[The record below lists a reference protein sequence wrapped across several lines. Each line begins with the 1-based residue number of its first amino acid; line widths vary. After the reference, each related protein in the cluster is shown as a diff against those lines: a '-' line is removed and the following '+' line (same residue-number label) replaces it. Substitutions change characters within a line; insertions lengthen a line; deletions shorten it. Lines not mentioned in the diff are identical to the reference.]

1 MKASGIGVE
10 HESGRE
16 IDREAEDV
24 PVVRIFERKSC
35 RKAVAKRIGVGED
48 VHVRRVR
55 EPERAHMRGRQV
67 GIVEERRR
75 APGREAAELDESLG
89 HVRRG
94 ADGTRL
100 AEEAAGVAE

>member
-1 MKASGIGVE
+1 
-10 HESGRE
+10 
-16 IDREAEDV
+16 
-24 PVVRIFERKSC
+24 
-35 RKAVAKRIGVGED
+35 
-48 VHVRRVR
+48 
-55 EPERAHMRGRQV
+55 MRGRQV

-100 AEEAAGVAE
+100 AEEAAGVTYEGTQETVGCGLAVIGWIRPRTRKPSASVDRVNVSKYP